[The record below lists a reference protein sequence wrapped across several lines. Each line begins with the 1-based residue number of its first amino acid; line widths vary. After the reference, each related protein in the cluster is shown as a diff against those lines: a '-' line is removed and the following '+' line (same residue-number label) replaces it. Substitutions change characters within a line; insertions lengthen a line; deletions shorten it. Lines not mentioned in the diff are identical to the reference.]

1 MNNNIFI
8 EGLPG
13 CGKSTLLNRLALEWP
28 EYHVYREG
36 DLSPAELAW
45 CSYLTREG
53 WEEMLG
59 RYPAFQQ
66 EIRDKTQVEDDRYI
80 VAYTQILTEKRAF
93 YQDMERYEIYNG
105 RVEFQVFHDIIM
117 KRYRAF
123 SGKDCL
129 FECSF
134 FQNAIESMMLFYQL
148 PEDAVFAF
156 YEEAYGILKGK
167 GFGLVY
173 LDSEEILENLL
184 YIKKERSDEEGNEMW
199 YPLMLNYLKESP
211 YGKAHGYEG
220 VEDVAEHFTRRR
232 YLELKIIREVIREDC
247 LILHAKGDKGDLEAK
262 CRRFAG

>member
-1 MNNNIFI
+1 MKNNIFI

-105 RVEFQVFHDIIM
+105 RVDFQTFHDIIM
-117 KRYRAF
+117 KRYRNLTD
-123 SGKDCL
+123 GGNL

-134 FQNAIESMMLFYQL
+134 LQNSIESMMLFYQM
-148 PEDAVFAF
+148 PEEEILAF
-156 YEEAYGILKGK
+156 YGEAYGVLREK
-167 GFGLVY
+167 GFKLIY
-173 LDSEEILENLL
+173 LDSARIRENLL
-184 YIKKERSDEEGNEMW
+184 HIKKERSDENGNEMW
-199 YPLMLNYLKESP
+199 FPLMLNFLKESP
-211 YGKAHGYEG
+211 YGKAHGYKG
-220 VEDVAEHFTRRR
+220 FEDVAAHFERRR
-232 YLELKIIREVIREDC
+232 RLELRILREMIGEDS
-247 LILHAKGDKGDLEAK
+247 LILEAK
-262 CRRFAG
+262 GFAPEGVPDICLKFR